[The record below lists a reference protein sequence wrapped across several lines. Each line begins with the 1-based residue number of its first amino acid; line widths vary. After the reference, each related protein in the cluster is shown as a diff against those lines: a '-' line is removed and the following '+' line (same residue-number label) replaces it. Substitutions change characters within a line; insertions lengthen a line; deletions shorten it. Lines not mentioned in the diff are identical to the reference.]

1 MRWEDLEPQKY
12 ENMVSVLLSRLHPD
26 SQRIDGKGGDGG
38 RDVQIVHT
46 GDGSIADAFEL
57 KSFTGW
63 TDSRRRPQVKRS
75 LDRAAALGLTRWTL
89 VVPIDPT
96 PDELKWFHKLGMDY
110 CFPLEWRGRTWLDE
124 KMARFPDIR
133 RYYVEGV
140 KDEVYQLL
148 LKPGEEQARVTSVP
162 DVVKRLGPLRGQLN
176 EIDPHYIYE
185 LAAGTEATNRWPSDV
200 VFSVRLGD
208 VRVDAY
214 PKYPGAGRDRPVSI
228 SAVVAF
234 GPEDQAILEPLGYG
248 LEATIPHRMISSVTV
263 DLPSGLGGD
272 FSGGEFKI
280 APADTERDNPITLS
294 LGVMADDKLVAS
306 YPVQLKERISGPKG
320 SVFTGIDSTG
330 WLRNAADGKY
340 GGRRC

>member
-1 MRWEDLEPQKY
+1 M
-12 ENMVSVLLSRLHPD
+12 
-26 SQRIDGKGGDGG
+26 
-38 RDVQIVHT
+38 
-46 GDGSIADAFEL
+46 
-57 KSFTGW
+57 
-63 TDSRRRPQVKRS
+63 
-75 LDRAAALGLTRWTL
+75 
-89 VVPIDPT
+89 PIDPT
-96 PDELKWFHKLGMDY
+96 PDELKWFHKLRMDY

-124 KMARFPDIR
+124 KMVRFPDIR

-148 LKPGEEQARVTSVP
+148 LKLGEEQARVTSVP
-162 DVVKRLGPLRGQLN
+162 DVVKRLGPLREQLN

-200 VFSVRLGD
+200 VFSVRPGD

-280 APADTERDNPITLS
+280 APADTEIDNPITLS
-294 LGVMADDKLVAS
+294 LRVMADDKLVAS

-330 WLRNAADGKY
+330 WLEMQLTVNMVDADVEGEFRVIPQS
-340 GGRRC
+340 GMPTALLPLFRWLDAFQSGRQLNIR